1 VQALFE
7 DFLISVTAFFRDPD
21 AWEAL
26 RQQVVVPLVE
36 QAKGDESLR
45 AWVPA
50 CATGEEAYTLAILFR
65 EEINRRDLATDLVIF
80 GSDVDQ
86 SALATAR
93 DGVYPRAIAADVPE
107 PRLARYFRAEG
118 DHYRVTNEIRDT
130 VVFALHSVLLESVPY
145 SMLRVTNQS
154 KRLANLAYRDER
166 LELGPGESVDLPLLP
181 GGTAPL
187 PPADGAQSPSA
198 GPLAIAVHGPAERAD
213 EPAGVRLTAVEPV
226 RAQGLGVEARLAP
239 GETARFSGLTQVRAA
254 PAADADAA
262 PGSR

>member
-1 VQALFE
+1 MLRLHAISRALLTLTPE
-7 DFLISVTAFFRDPD
+7 DRVELVGGALLAGDPL
-21 AWEAL
+21 ETIG
-26 RQQVVVPLVE
+26 P
-36 QAKGDESLR
+36 
-45 AWVPA
+45 
-50 CATGEEAYTLAILFR
+50 I
-65 EEINRRDLATDLVIF
+65 
-80 GSDVDQ
+80 
-86 SALATAR
+86 
-93 DGVYPRAIAADVPE
+93 
-107 PRLARYFRAEG
+107 
-118 DHYRVTNEIRDT
+118 
-130 VVFALHSVLLESVPY
+130 LLESVPY

-198 GPLAIAVHGPAERAD
+198 GPLAITVRGHAERAD